1 MFVDPCMNEWSSQDA
16 YERAKAAPD
25 APPLDSPPMD
35 AGPQPSSIPTWLP
48 LLGLAVLLWL
58 LWRR

>member
-1 MFVDPCMNEWSSQDA
+1 MFVDPFMNEWSSQDA

-25 APPLDSPPMD
+25 APPLDPIAVTGSSLPP
-35 AGPQPSSIPTWLP
+35 WL
-48 LLGLAVLLWL
+48 LWLGLGGLLWL

>member
-1 MFVDPCMNEWSSQDA
+1 MNEWSSQDA

-25 APPLDSPPMD
+25 APPLDPIAVTGSSLPP
-35 AGPQPSSIPTWLP
+35 WL
-48 LLGLAVLLWL
+48 LWLGLGGLLWL

>member
-1 MFVDPCMNEWSSQDA
+1 MNEWSSQDA